1 MSSDC
6 WWGSAGHVWLF
17 LGHEPV
23 RAKYILKHIIQGIIE
38 RTPGGGG
45 SSQQAQSM
53 MSQRA
58 YASLSLRDLHWLPVL
73 QRVQF
78 KSLCMVHRAAHG
90 KGPIPLQNRF
100 TWYGPSRNLCSAA
113 AHLVCTSKIRRVRI
127 GGRAFSHTAL
137 CLWNKLPLDLRFR
150 IYNSVEKDWKSGCSP
165 GIRSTSCFLY
175 SHLTSAVLVIAAPGY
190 PSGDG
195 ALYKCFLHYMCSL
208 LKEHSIGETKLWLS
222 IYRVMMACESHRPT
236 FSNKSHATKHR
247 TLLPYQKFSFQMLL
261 LVLE

>member
-23 RAKYILKHIIQGIIE
+23 WAKYILKHIIQGIIE
-38 RTPGGGG
+38 RTPGEG

-78 KSLCMVHRAAHG
+78 KSLCMIHRAAHG

-100 TWYGPSRNLCSAA
+100 TWYRPSRNLCSAA

-190 PSGDG
+190 PSGDS
-195 ALYKCFLHYMCSL
+195 ALYKCFLHYITCVVCWKSTPL
-208 LKEHSIGETKLWLS
+208 GKPNFDFPYTEWWWHVNLTGPHF
-222 IYRVMMACESHRPT
+222 PT
-236 FSNKSHATKHR
+236 SPM
-247 TLLPYQKFSFQMLL
+247 LPNTELCFHIRNSVFRCCC
-261 LVLE
+261 